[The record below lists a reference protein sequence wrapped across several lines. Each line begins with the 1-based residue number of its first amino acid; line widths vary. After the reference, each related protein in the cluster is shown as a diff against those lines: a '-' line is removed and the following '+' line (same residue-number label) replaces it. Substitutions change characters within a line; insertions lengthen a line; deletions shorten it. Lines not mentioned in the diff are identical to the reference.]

1 MKSLALAFLALVLTV
16 TIANADDL
24 PGVTKTDAAS
34 ALRTALTQGASKAV
48 ERLGQ
53 PDGFFKNPAVKI
65 PLPPALEKAAS
76 TMRRF
81 GMGDKADELELAM
94 NRAAEAAV
102 PQAKPLLVNAV
113 KSMSVED
120 AKGILTGGDDSAT
133 QYFRKKT
140 QDALATKFKPIIAQ
154 STKKVGVAKQYNE
167 LAGKVSQF
175 GLIDQKDANVDDYVT
190 GQALDGLYKMIAQEE
205 LAIRKDPL
213 GQSSKLLQ
221 KVFGMIGK

>member
-1 MKSLALAFLALVLTV
+1 MKSLGLAFLVLTF
-16 TIANADDL
+16 IATLAHGDDL
-24 PGVTKTDAAS
+24 PGVTKNDAAS
-34 ALRTALTQGASKAV
+34 ALRTALTQGASRAV
-48 ERLGQ
+48 ASLGQ

-81 GMGDKADELELAM
+81 GMGEKADELELAM

-113 KSMSVED
+113 KSMTVED

-133 QYFRKKT
+133 QYFRNKT

-154 STKKVGVAKQYNE
+154 STRKVGVAKRYNE

-190 GQALDGLYKMIAQEE
+190 SQALDGLIK
-205 LAIRKDPL
+205 
-213 GQSSKLLQ
+213 
-221 KVFGMIGK
+221 